1 MYMDLPSKNT
11 STHPINLEK
20 LRSGNRQAQYELYHL
35 YAPKMFALC
44 MRYTS
49 SRQEA
54 EDLMQEAFIKIF
66 RHLHQY
72 TGHGNFEGWIRKIF
86 VNTAL
91 EFLRK
96 RNSWS
101 DFDTAELMHLPS
113 DSRSGYEE
121 IGLQDTL
128 KMIQSLSDGY
138 RTVFNLYAIE
148 GYSHRE
154 IAKILNISEGTS
166 KSQLSRAKAILQKSL
181 VLAEKIA

>member
-1 MYMDLPSKNT
+1 MNLHSKNT
-11 STHPINLEK
+11 SAHPINLEK
-20 LRSGNRQAQYELYHL
+20 LRNGNRKAQHELYHMF
-35 YAPKMFALC
+35 APKMFALC

-54 EDLMQEAFIKIF
+54 EDLMQEAFIKVF
-66 RHLHQY
+66 RHLHQF
-72 TGHGNFEGWIRKIF
+72 TGLGNFEGWVRRIF

-96 RNSWS
+96 RSSWS
-101 DFDTAELMHLPS
+101 DLEASDLKHLPS
-113 DSRSGYEE
+113 ENRSVYEE

-128 KMIQSLSDGY
+128 KLIQSLSDGY
-138 RTVFNLYAIE
+138 RTIFNLYAIE

-154 IAKILNISEGTS
+154 IAKMLNISEGTS

-181 VLAEKIA
+181 ILAEKIA